1 MTTLT
6 WILAALACGLGATV
20 RYGIAHIDREPRFP
34 WTTVVSNAIGSA
46 VLGAV
51 AAALDSGASASVG
64 LIVGAGFAGG
74 LTTFSTLAVDAVV
87 LLNERRSGAFWW
99 YLGGTLTVGVLAAF
113 AGYAVASG
121 VAA

>member
-6 WILAALACGLGATV
+6 WILAALACGLGATM
-20 RYGIAHIDREPRFP
+20 RYGIAHLDPEPRFP

-51 AAALDSGASASVG
+51 AAALGSGASTSVG
-64 LIVGAGFAGG
+64 LVVGAGFAGG

-87 LLNERRSGAFWW
+87 LLHERRTSAFWW

-113 AGYAVASG
+113 AGFAVWSTAT
-121 VAA
+121 A